1 MFKQFK
7 QKIYQKI
14 NIDTKIKKKYN
25 GGNKMKLFTYQD
37 YLIYEELHGTI
48 LKIAESAEN
57 YDYGQ

>member
-1 MFKQFK
+1 
-7 QKIYQKI
+7 
-14 NIDTKIKKKYN
+14 
-25 GGNKMKLFTYQD
+25 MKLFTYQD